1 MQNIQSQ
8 QWDYYRAAVHANDKK
23 AAKSRS
29 RLIKEIN
36 ATMREVYKF
45 GPTRYAALQKALI
58 LYLTDLRSYH
68 VEDYDLAMDYDIPHY
83 VDSRSIVGYVENAIN
98 ADTILLENKE
108 SLHAAMNQFKIDQD
122 LKEVPFYKNE
132 LQEKLNIVQ
141 IIYTQSHAIYAVFN
155 FIRADQVKFIETIKR
170 KDINAAMQLLD
181 ALNSDTTATK
191 TSLLT
196 DMIDVNELRFR
207 QDLTSGL
214 LLFKNLATNIA
225 PVALATEMQKADELA
240 VNGSDTTDL
249 IKLKKNNEKVK
260 EPMSA
265 GLRDYYLKITEQA
278 RRINE
283 SQLQYL
289 LRTIPKK

>member
-1 MQNIQSQ
+1 
-8 QWDYYRAAVHANDKK
+8 
-23 AAKSRS
+23 
-29 RLIKEIN
+29 
-36 ATMREVYKF
+36 
-45 GPTRYAALQKALI
+45 
-58 LYLTDLRSYH
+58 
-68 VEDYDLAMDYDIPHY
+68 
-83 VDSRSIVGYVENAIN
+83 
-98 ADTILLENKE
+98 
-108 SLHAAMNQFKIDQD
+108 MNQFKIDQD

-132 LQEKLNIVQ
+132 LQEKLNLVQ

-214 LLFKNLATNIA
+214 LLFKDLAANIA

-249 IKLKKNNEKVK
+249 IKLKKINKKVK
-260 EPMSA
+260 EPMLA